1 MPFAAHCIA
10 FISYNT
16 IIIEI
21 FKNYT
26 KQPLIVVKMSS
37 GASSLCPINNKRQ
50 SAEFS
55 LTSFFRLSRRVKF
68 YFFHKNTIRADGF
81 RDSWILEKK
90 DIIQGCHIFF
100 I

>member
-1 MPFAAHCIA
+1 MPFAANCIA

-26 KQPLIVVKMSS
+26 KQPLIVVKISS
-37 GASSLCPINNKRQ
+37 GASSICPINNKRQ

-55 LTSFFRLSRRVKF
+55 FSFVCQEELSF
-68 YFFHKNTIRADGF
+68 IFFFHKNTIRADGF